1 MTGCGTTAGE
11 ASLSQATRQA
21 ACRLVALIAVALLFL
36 GGAAVGQEAS
46 PLPGQTALNLPIGQG
61 RIVRFSEPVE
71 SVLIADT
78 TIADVQVVAPD
89 VVYVYGLQTGVTN
102 LIAITAERNIEASAQ
117 LHVTKDIS
125 TARRANRSASPTSST
140 DLTVVGNQ
148 LVVKGQAG
156 SVEDA
161 MASETVARSFSA
173 PDQPPINNS
182 VIRGSQQVNIRVR
195 FAEVARTELQSY
207 GIDWSIEYQ
216 SSGFQFGVIG
226 DNAIPTTGG
235 GNLTIGGG
243 SGSFDFEVVIE
254 ALKRNGIVKILA
266 EPNLTA
272 VSGQTAS
279 FLAGGEIPIPV
290 PQSADTV
297 TVEYK
302 PFGVS
307 LTFTPTLLGGDRI
320 ALQVKPEVSSVST
333 GGAAV
338 SAGGF
343 NLPSFVVRKV
353 DTTVEVASGQTFA
366 VAGLF
371 QQSFTRN
378 LEKFPVLGDVPVLG
392 TLFRSERFQ
401 KDETELVVLI
411 TPYLV
416 EPVRGRDLATP
427 IDRPAKKKRKQR
439 TSGSSS
445 MGLIVK

>member
-1 MTGCGTTAGE
+1 MTGTIAGDIGMM
-11 ASLSQATRQA
+11 QA
-21 ACRLVALIAVALLFL
+21 AWSACCRLLAMVGAALLL
-36 GGAAVGQEAS
+36 VGAAANAQEAS
-46 PLPGQTALNLPIGQG
+46 PLPGQTALNLPNGQG
-61 RIVRFSEPVE
+61 RILRFSEPVE

-89 VVYVYGLQTGVTN
+89 VVYVYGLQPGVTN
-102 LIAITAERNIEASAQ
+102 LIAITANKNIEASAQ
-117 LHVTKDIS
+117 LRVTKDIS
-125 TARRANRSASPTSST
+125 NARRANRSASPTSST

-148 LVVKGQAG
+148 LVLQGQAA

-161 MASETVARSFSA
+161 MASEAVARSFSA

-182 VIRGSQQVNIRVR
+182 VIQGSQQVNIRVR
-195 FAEVARTELQSY
+195 FAEVARSELQSY
-207 GIDWSIEYQ
+207 GVDWQIGYE
-216 SSGFQFGVIG
+216 SSGFEIG
-226 DNAIPTTGG
+226 AIGNNAVPTSSG
-235 GNLTIGGG
+235 GNLELGGNIDG
-243 SGSFDFEVVIE
+243 FKFDVVIE

-307 LTFTPTLLGGDRI
+307 LNFTPTILSGDRI
-320 ALQVKPEVSSVST
+320 ALQVKPEVSAVST

-366 VAGLF
+366 IAGLF
-371 QQSFTRN
+371 QQSFSRN

-392 TLFRSERFQ
+392 SLFRSERFQ

-416 EPVRGRDLATP
+416 EPVRSRDLATP
-427 IDRPAKKKRKQR
+427 IDRPAKKRKLR
-439 TSGSSS
+439 KSGNSS